1 MQRRSFLQG
10 AFAALLLPAMS
21 VRAAQPTIEVYKTPT
36 CGCCHL
42 WVDHLRANG
51 FTVVTHDVPDTSP
64 YRTKF
69 GVPENLGSCH
79 TGIVAGYAIEGHV
92 PAQDIKR
99 LLAEKPKAKGLAV
112 PGMPMGSPGM
122 EQGSRKDPDDVLL
135 IQADGRHK
143 VYRHYSA

>member
-10 AFAALLLPAMS
+10 TLAALLLPAFS
-21 VRAAQPTIEVYKTPT
+21 ARAAQPVIEVYKTPT

-51 FTVVTHDVPDTSP
+51 FTVTARDVSDTSP
-64 YRTKF
+64 YRRKF
-69 GVPENLGSCH
+69 GVPEELGSCH
-79 TGIVAGYAIEGHV
+79 TGVVGGYAIEGHV

-122 EQGSRKDPDDVLL
+122 EQGSRKDPYDVML

-143 VYRHYSA
+143 VYRHVGA